1 MPTEIKNDPR
11 RDFVRRFLPWLLA
24 AAMLALYLCTM
35 NHWVSL
41 LDLGVV
47 ARLSGWIWVPDLNSP
62 VFYLVTLPMR
72 FLPVTAIPFAL
83 NLFSAGCAVL
93 TLGLLARSVGL
104 LPHDRTEPQLVRERN
119 DFALLSRRSAWLPPV
134 LAVLLCGLQLT
145 FWEFATNGCVEMFDL
160 LLFAVV
166 IWQLLAYRLD
176 GREWRLYLSSFI
188 VGAGVAE
195 GPSMTGFFPLFIVA
209 IIWLRGLSFFNLSFI
224 GRMLLYGLAG
234 ILIFSLV
241 PLCAALFSKMP
252 WSFLQ
257 TIKFCLASQIRV
269 LKFYFFSITDPPAY
283 FEDMLM
289 PLFISL
295 MPLLVLSIRWKI
307 GDSSRI
313 GSALASVTFHSIHA
327 IFLGVC
333 LWLMFDPP
341 FSPREKGFGLT
352 LYYFIALSAGYYA
365 GYFLLIFGRKHL
377 RAGELQP
384 GLVKLFNLLVVAGV
398 WVLAV
403 LAVAGLI
410 DKNQP
415 LVREANNE
423 ALSNYAS
430 LAAENLPQGG
440 AIVLSDDLQ
449 RLYLTQSEL
458 VRQGR
463 NNFLVLDT
471 QSLIYPQYHRY
482 LHQVSPQKW
491 PLLVSAKQ
499 IGPLNTVGMVGM
511 LAMFSRSN
519 QVYYLHPSFGYYFEQ
534 FYAEPHGLVYKMKD
548 LPDNTLLPPVPDEN
562 LVAENEAFWA
572 KAEKQLPAPEEVA
585 TTMPPTAA
593 QQLLARLHVPHE
605 PNVNAEYIGNYC
617 SRSLDFWGVEMER
630 AGHLTNPS
638 GSFKAALRFN
648 PDNVVAQINEDFN
661 QKLRNGVQPVVD
673 LSQAT
678 PDHLGTFESIP
689 DAITACGPFDD
700 PSFCFEEGHRL
711 VDDFSFF
718 RQAVAPLE
726 RTRQLVPDYL
736 PARFILAR
744 IYGLSHLSDR
754 LLDVLRAPLD
764 DPEAFSMQ
772 PGDYTE
778 LHVLA
783 AAAYFQKNEMTAG
796 TRLFNAAISRDPS
809 NDVLLITVARVYM
822 GRNMLTNAMDLAN
835 NRLSQSPDDLNWL
848 FIKGSLDIKM
858 QKYADAIPLLDR
870 VLAVQKDNS
879 DALFQR
885 ANAYLNTDRFD
896 EARRDYRQLQIWQ
909 TNSYQAAY
917 GLGEAAWHQHD
928 TNEAIRN
935 YELYLANEPTNSVVD
950 PTVKKRL
957 HEMKSPAGGK

>member
-62 VFYLVTLPMR
+62 VFYLATLPMR
-72 FLPVTAIPFAL
+72 FLPATAIPFAL

-166 IWQLLAYRLD
+166 IWQLLEYRLD

-224 GRMLLYGLAG
+224 RRMLLCGLVG
-234 ILIFSLV
+234 ILIFLLV

-252 WSFLQ
+252 WSLLQ
-257 TIKFCLASQIRV
+257 TVKFCLASQIRV
-269 LKFYFFSITDPPAY
+269 LKFYCFSISNPPAY
-283 FEDMLM
+283 FEDLLM
-289 PLFISL
+289 PLFIAL

-313 GSALASVTFHSIHA
+313 GSALASMTFHSIHA

-333 LWLMFDPP
+333 LWLAFDPP

-384 GLVKLFNLLVVAGV
+384 GLVKLFNLLVVASV
-398 WVLAV
+398 WVLGV
-403 LAVAGLI
+403 LAVVGLI
-410 DKNQP
+410 YKNQP

-423 ALSNYAS
+423 ALSTYAS
-430 LAAENLPQGG
+430 LAVENLPRDG

-449 RLYLTQSEL
+449 QLYLAKSEL
-458 VRQGR
+458 ARQGR
-463 NNFLVLDT
+463 NNFLLLDT
-471 QSLIYPQYHRY
+471 TSLLYPQYHRY
-482 LHQVSPQKW
+482 LHRESPQKW

-499 IGPLNTVGMVGM
+499 TESLNSMGMVGM
-511 LAMFSRSN
+511 LTMLSQSN
-519 QVYYLHPSFGYYFEQ
+519 QVYYLQPGSGYYFEQ
-534 FYAEPHGLVYKMKD
+534 FYAEAHGLVYKLKD
-548 LPDNTLLPPVPDEN
+548 LPNDTLLPPFPGEN
-562 LVAENEAFWA
+562 LVTENESFWA
-572 KAEKQLPAPEEVA
+572 RAEKQLPNPDEAATSAPE
-585 TTMPPTAA
+585 TAA
-593 QQLLARLHVPHE
+593 QELLGRLHVPHE
-605 PNVNAEYIGNYC
+605 PNLNSESVGNYC

-630 AGHLTNPS
+630 AGHLTNAS
-638 GSFKAALRFN
+638 AAFKEALRFN
-648 PDNVVAQINEDFN
+648 PYNVVAQINGDFN
-661 QKLRNGVQPVVD
+661 QKLSSGIRPAVNV
-673 LSQAT
+673 SQAT
-678 PDHLGTFESIP
+678 ADHLGMFETIH
-689 DAITACGPFDD
+689 DAIVFCGPFDE
-700 PSFCFEEGHRL
+700 PGFCFEHGRRL
-711 VDDFSFF
+711 VDDDSFY

-736 PARFILAR
+736 PARILLAR

-764 DPEAFSMQ
+764 EPDAFSIQ
-772 PGDYTE
+772 PDDYTE
-778 LHVLA
+778 IHVLA

-796 TRLFNAAISRDPS
+796 TRLFNAVISQNPS
-809 NDVLLITVARVYM
+809 NDALLITIARVYM
-822 GRNMLTNAMDLAN
+822 GRNMLTNALDLAN
-835 NRLSQSPDDLNWL
+835 KRLSQSPDDLNWL
-848 FIKGSLDIKM
+848 FIKGSLDIRM
-858 QKYADAIPLLDR
+858 EKYGDAIPLLDR

-885 ANAYLNTDRFD
+885 ANAYLNTGRLD
-896 EARRDYRQLQIWQ
+896 EARRDYGQLQIWQ

-917 GLGEAAWHQHD
+917 GLGEAAWRQHD

-935 YELYLANEPTNSVVD
+935 YELYLANEPTNSIVD
-950 PTVKKRL
+950 KTVKERL
-957 HEMKSPAGGK
+957 SEMKPPAGGK